1 MFVHLENGNRNVYFT
16 VICISVQTMKNSPI
30 QISDHGLGSNA

>member
-16 VICISVQTMKNSPI
+16 EICISVQTMKKSPI
-30 QISDHGLGSNA
+30 QISDHGLGPNA